1 MMSVVNTVSLW
12 GLEGHAVKVETDIAR
27 GLPMW
32 QVVGLGDKTIKESVE
47 RIKAAMVNSGWDY
60 PRQRITVN
68 LSPAGRPKEG
78 THFDLPIAVGLMAA
92 CGDMDPVCL
101 KEYAFIGE
109 LSLGGE
115 LNRVRGV
122 LPLVMTCSDA
132 DIRKVIVP
140 YGNAR
145 EAAMVEGV
153 EIYPAET
160 LSQVISHMT
169 GEEKIAVYNERKEKV
184 GTTGYL
190 HEDYRD
196 VKGQECAK
204 RAMVICAAGA
214 HGMLMMGSPGCGKS
228 MLAKRLPSILPPMT
242 YRERLEVTRIYSI
255 AGLLTD
261 KMPVVEER
269 PFRSPHQN
277 ITMAAML
284 GGGSKPVPGE
294 FSLAHMGVL
303 FMDEFVQFDRGLIN
317 AMRQPLED
325 EQVVVARKN
334 GTAVFP
340 GKVIFVAASNPC
352 MCGWAGDP
360 VKSCTC
366 SAGQIASYNSKLS
379 GPVLDRI
386 DMRIEVP
393 RVDPADMR
401 EGISSADMRKQ
412 VVTARKIQER
422 RYEGLPFYFNS
433 QLSPRGIERFCVMD
447 KKTEELLQT
456 AYRERPLSMRTFHR
470 TIRLARTI
478 ADVEGSEE
486 IRFEHAAEAL
496 QYRRERE

>member
-1 MMSVVNTVSLW
+1 M
-12 GLEGHAVKVETDIAR
+12 
-27 GLPMW
+27 
-32 QVVGLGDKTIKESVE
+32 
-47 RIKAAMVNSGWDY
+47 
-60 PRQRITVN
+60 
-68 LSPAGRPKEG
+68 
-78 THFDLPIAVGLMAA
+78 
-92 CGDMDPVCL
+92 
-101 KEYAFIGE
+101 
-109 LSLGGE
+109 
-115 LNRVRGV
+115 
-122 LPLVMTCSDA
+122 
-132 DIRKVIVP
+132 
-140 YGNAR
+140 
-145 EAAMVEGV
+145 
-153 EIYPAET
+153 
-160 LSQVISHMT
+160 
-169 GEEKIAVYNERKEKV
+169 
-184 GTTGYL
+184 
-190 HEDYRD
+190 
-196 VKGQECAK
+196 
-204 RAMVICAAGA
+204 
-214 HGMLMMGSPGCGKS
+214 
-228 MLAKRLPSILPPMT
+228 
-242 YRERLEVTRIYSI
+242 
-255 AGLLTD
+255 
-261 KMPVVEER
+261 
-269 PFRSPHQN
+269 
-277 ITMAAML
+277 
-284 GGGSKPVPGE
+284 
-294 FSLAHMGVL
+294 L

-456 AYRERPLSMRTFHR
+456 AYREMPLSMRTFHR

>member
-303 FMDEFVQFDRGLIN
+303 FT
-317 AMRQPLED
+317 
-325 EQVVVARKN
+325 K
-334 GTAVFP
+334 
-340 GKVIFVAASNPC
+340 
-352 MCGWAGDP
+352 
-360 VKSCTC
+360 
-366 SAGQIASYNSKLS
+366 
-379 GPVLDRI
+379 RI
-386 DMRIEVP
+386 RNDDIR
-393 RVDPADMR
+393 A
-401 EGISSADMRKQ
+401 
-412 VVTARKIQER
+412 
-422 RYEGLPFYFNS
+422 
-433 QLSPRGIERFCVMD
+433 
-447 KKTEELLQT
+447 
-456 AYRERPLSMRTFHR
+456 
-470 TIRLARTI
+470 TIRCL
-478 ADVEGSEE
+478 
-486 IRFEHAAEAL
+486 
-496 QYRRERE
+496 